1 MREVHVCWQHETR
14 QIIKFEQLFVLV
26 IMTWSLILVLQ
37 KLIGGTIPVL
47 YDFKKFS
54 YTLYGYFYTRPV
66 CFYQLVKHATEATT
80 SAIGL
85 EYSNTPRIPCNEQ
98 HSYSLHQMFSSK

>member
-1 MREVHVCWQHETR
+1 MNSMCEL
-14 QIIKFEQLFVLV
+14 LFN
-26 IMTWSLILVLQ
+26 SCYDDLIFDSH
-37 KLIGGTIPVL
+37 GTIPVL

-54 YTLYGYFYTRPV
+54 YTLYGYFYTGPV